1 MNSRHIIIL
10 VTIVVVVLV
19 LIGCG
24 GKYDDYTPSASDLTM
39 IAEQYTGD
47 DKPLVQATAM
57 ARYLAAESA
66 RAEGEKAQAQIAA
79 LEATRSAALA
89 AEQRQY
95 IALTAVAADQER
107 AIKATRQTKLAW
119 ATQQAANATQVAQ
132 ATAMAISVQ
141 MTAQAMAIEA
151 TAQQRA
157 YEATATADALNRA
170 ATATAEARSY
180 EATATAQY
188 KADVA
193 TATQQAW
200 EAKTTATAESH
211 QATRQAAHATM
222 TREAEEREA
231 VLAYGRDYGI
241 PIVLLLLGG
250 GLITFLVYAAR
261 QYARR
266 PVVYQRSVLGDA
278 EPMAVPVQ
286 GGGYTFVDLDRQP
299 GPVITILPNG
309 QVSAPL
315 LRPGPVEER
324 VTARDQMV
332 DAMSRPKLGGGHR
345 AGQATTLPAPPE
357 APAPGLRS
365 VRVLRRLDQAG
376 RAGFIAPPLLESIE
390 ADWEVEQ

>member
-1 MNSRHIIIL
+1 VSNRRVIFL
-10 VTIVVVVLV
+10 VVFALVALV
-19 LIGCG
+19 LASCG
-24 GKYDDYTPSASDLTM
+24 GRYDNYTPSAADLTL
-39 IAEQYTGD
+39 IAESYTGD
-47 DKPLVQATAM
+47 DKALVQATAL
-57 ARYLAAESA
+57 ARFAQAESA
-66 RAEGEKAQAQIAA
+66 RAESDKAAAQIAA
-79 LEATRSAALA
+79 LSATKAAA
-89 AEQRQY
+89 DANERQQY

-107 AIKATRQTKLAW
+107 AVQATRETQWQW
-119 ATQQAANATQVAQ
+119 ATIEASNATQVAQ
-132 ATAMAISVQ
+132 ATAQALSVAA
-141 MTAQAMAIEA
+141 TSQAMSIEA

-157 YEATATADALNRA
+157 YEATATADALNRS
-170 ATATAEARSY
+170 ATATAEARAY

-193 TATQQAW
+193 TATQQAQ
-200 EAKTTATAESH
+200 EARASATAESH

-241 PIVLLLLGG
+241 PIVLLLLGA

-261 QYARR
+261 QYVRR

-286 GGGYTFVDLDRQP
+286 GGGFTFVDLDRQP
-299 GPVITILPNG
+299 GPAITILPNG
-309 QVSAPL
+309 QVTAPL

-345 AGQATTLPAPPE
+345 SGQVSTLPAPPE